1 MRLLAFNEIAS
12 FFKGIYIEQEIEAG
26 TSYSVTSRNNINVAI
41 ILQDVL
47 NEKLRSFIILP
58 PHSTIATSHPVS
70 IPLQTSDIIDD
81 NTATKLQNSYVN
93 VDKSSNLSAVQ
104 LLAEES
110 SIAHAPDKYSAITVV
125 FGNNNK
131 WLAFPGTRPFDVFKE
146 TVCVSLQ
153 KYNVEN
159 YIFLF
164 VQPKHILIINRKNP
178 SDELVRLNTQNK
190 C

>member
-1 MRLLAFNEIAS
+1 MRLLALMRLLL
-12 FFKGIYIEQEIEAG
+12 FKGDYVEQEIEAG

-70 IPLQTSDIIDD
+70 LPLKTSDIIDD
-81 NTATKLQNSYVN
+81 TTATKLQNSYVN

-104 LLAEES
+104 WLAEES
-110 SIAHAPDKYSAITVV
+110 SIAHAPEKYSAITVV
-125 FGNNNK
+125 FGDNNK

-146 TVCVSLQ
+146 TVCVSLRQ
-153 KYNVEN
+153 CDVEKYTF
-159 YIFLF
+159 FL
-164 VQPKHILIINRKNP
+164 
-178 SDELVRLNTQNK
+178 
-190 C
+190 